1 MKLGLRNKAG
11 LMEINKIT
19 TEGKNLIITGTIMDS
34 VPIRAVLTPE
44 ELRKALPM
52 MGAKTMFA
60 ALWIY
65 LVR

>member
-1 MKLGLRNKAG
+1 MKLGLKDKAG
-11 LMEINKIT
+11 LMEISKIT
-19 TEGKNLIITGTIMDS
+19 TEGKNIIVTGTIMDS

-52 MGAKTMFA
+52 MSAKTMIS

>member
-1 MKLGLRNKAG
+1 MKLGLKNKAG
-11 LMEINKIT
+11 LMEINKIAT
-19 TEGKNLIITGTIMDS
+19 RGDNLVVSGTIMDS

-52 MGAKTMFA
+52 MSLKTKIS

-65 LVR
+65 LAR